1 MGYIMAVIAIT
12 DVNIRETTP
21 VTETTLGA
29 SDTFLFK
36 AAKDQ
41 LMILNNGTAGALTPN
56 IDGDGGTTVA
66 VSGVGDVDVSGG
78 YTLDSIG
85 AGDIVVLRLT
95 SISKYC
101 QGVVT
106 ITGGDGITVTLLE
119 R

>member
-1 MGYIMAVIAIT
+1 MAVITAT
-12 DVNIRETTP
+12 SVNILETAA

-29 SDTFLFK
+29 SDTFVFK
-36 AAKDQ
+36 ATKDP
-41 LMILNNGTAGALTPN
+41 LMILNNGTAGALTPL

-78 YTLDSIG
+78 YTLASIG
-85 AGDIVVLRLT
+85 AGEVIVLRLT

-106 ITGGDGITVTLLE
+106 MTGGDGITATLLE